1 VIKRRRSKGVDQ
13 EEEDRFVL
21 PDRDELAEVL
31 LDLGVPHQD
40 IDEPVRLIRRVVGDP
55 EALRF
60 LEEAV
65 AGLVEGMGE
74 IRGTVDIPE
83 LPGASEALARFFPLY
98 VFVAAL
104 PYVRAHHRERGVPEE
119 VSRRTLADL
128 GRGVAWYRRW
138 HGTGGLLSPRWL
150 SLHFHGELYQ
160 LGRLQFQR
168 DRVGRSTSDSIAAAG
183 LALGPGDPGLGLH
196 VPDFMGPLSPE
207 ACDRSLALAREFFAR
222 HYPEEPYTVATCSSW
237 LLDPQ
242 LKRYLPGDSN
252 IVRFQ
257 ERFTVSHVPEEPAD
271 MTPVRFVFGTTDI
284 PLDRLPRRTVLERAV
299 VDRLREGGHWYVGS
313 GWFAL

>member
-1 VIKRRRSKGVDQ
+1 M
-13 EEEDRFVL
+13 L

-40 IDEPVRLIRRVVGDP
+40 IDEPVRLSHRVVGDP
-55 EALRF
+55 ETLRF

-65 AGLVEGMGE
+65 AGLVEGMGG
-74 IRGTVDIPE
+74 IRGTVDVPD
-83 LPGASEALARFFPLY
+83 LPGASGALARFFPLY

-104 PYVRAHHRERGVPEE
+104 PYVRAHHRERGIPEE
-119 VSRRTLADL
+119 VSRRTLADV

-168 DRVGRSTSDSIAAAG
+168 DRVGRWTSHSPAAAG
-183 LALGPGDPGLGLH
+183 LAVGPDEPALSLH
-196 VPDFMGPLSPE
+196 VPDFMGPLSSE
-207 ACDRSLALAREFFAR
+207 ACDRSLTRAREFFAR
-222 HYPEEPYTVATCSSW
+222 HYPEEPHAVATCASW
-237 LLDPQ
+237 LLDPE
-242 LKRYLPGDSN
+242 LKRYLPADSN

-257 ERFTVSHVPEEPAD
+257 ERFQVSQVPEEPED
-271 MTPVRFVFGTTDI
+271 STPVRFVFGTTDI
-284 PLDRLPRRTVLERAV
+284 PLDRLPRRSVLERAV
-299 VDRLREGGHWYVGS
+299 VDHLREGGHWYVAS